1 MLIGHL
7 IFLEYYNNTFYFI
20 EKKAFLS
27 YLMALKFNPTCIL
40 SSPNNK
46 NRNENQKRNWNNPE

>member
-1 MLIGHL
+1 V
-7 IFLEYYNNTFYFI
+7 YCNNTFYFI

-27 YLMALKFNPTCIL
+27 YLMALKLNPTCIL

-46 NRNENQKRNWNNPE
+46 NSNENQKKNWNNPEQQN